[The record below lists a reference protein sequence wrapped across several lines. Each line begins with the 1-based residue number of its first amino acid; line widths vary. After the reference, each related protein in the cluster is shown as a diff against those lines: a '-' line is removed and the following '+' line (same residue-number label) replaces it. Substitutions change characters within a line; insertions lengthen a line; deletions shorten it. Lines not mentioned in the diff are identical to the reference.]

1 MLILMIFLIGKIGK
15 FSGMAFKAQQQSLGA
30 VNGFIEEMIE
40 GQKVVK
46 VFTRENQVKEDFDK
60 LGIYDEQEQLEIL
73 NSLLQLAII
82 TQNNYNNIYQDS
94 DDKANSTIQQ
104 VR

>member
-1 MLILMIFLIGKIGK
+1 
-15 FSGMAFKAQQQSLGA
+15 MAA
-30 VNGFIEEMIE
+30 
-40 GQKVVK
+40 VK
-46 VFTRENQVKEDFDK
+46 VFQKNTKEPKRRISGIKTAPVRGKFPKRMLDIKKYKEDFDK

-94 DDKANSTIQQ
+94 DDKDNSTIQQ
-104 VR
+104 VK

>member
-1 MLILMIFLIGKIGK
+1 MNIAPVRGNFPKRMLDIKK
-15 FSGMAFKAQQQSLGA
+15 Y
-30 VNGFIEEMIE
+30 
-40 GQKVVK
+40 
-46 VFTRENQVKEDFDK
+46 KEDFDK

>member
-1 MLILMIFLIGKIGK
+1 MVSNTAPVRGK
-15 FSGMAFKAQQQSLGA
+15 FPQRMLDIK
-30 VNGFIEEMIE
+30 
-40 GQKVVK
+40 KY
-46 VFTRENQVKEDFDK
+46 KEDFDK

-104 VR
+104 VK

>member
-1 MLILMIFLIGKIGK
+1 MRGNFPKRMLDIKK
-15 FSGMAFKAQQQSLGA
+15 Y
-30 VNGFIEEMIE
+30 
-40 GQKVVK
+40 
-46 VFTRENQVKEDFDK
+46 KEDFDK

-82 TQNNYNNIYQDS
+82 TQNNNNIYQDS

-104 VR
+104 VK

>member
-1 MLILMIFLIGKIGK
+1 MLEIKK
-15 FSGMAFKAQQQSLGA
+15 Y
-30 VNGFIEEMIE
+30 
-40 GQKVVK
+40 
-46 VFTRENQVKEDFDK
+46 KEDFDK

-104 VR
+104 VKEESSSTMDTCIKSRPIQ

>member
-1 MLILMIFLIGKIGK
+1 MLGIKK
-15 FSGMAFKAQQQSLGA
+15 Y
-30 VNGFIEEMIE
+30 
-40 GQKVVK
+40 
-46 VFTRENQVKEDFDK
+46 KEDFDK

-94 DDKANSTIQQ
+94 DDKDNSTIQQ
-104 VR
+104 VK

>member
-1 MLILMIFLIGKIGK
+1 MLDIKK
-15 FSGMAFKAQQQSLGA
+15 Y
-30 VNGFIEEMIE
+30 
-40 GQKVVK
+40 
-46 VFTRENQVKEDFDK
+46 KEDFDQ

-94 DDKANSTIQQ
+94 DDKDNSTIQQ
-104 VR
+104 VK

>member
-1 MLILMIFLIGKIGK
+1 MAAVKVFQKNTKEPKRRISGIEYRTREGK
-15 FSGMAFKAQQQSLGA
+15 FSERMLDIK
-30 VNGFIEEMIE
+30 
-40 GQKVVK
+40 KY
-46 VFTRENQVKEDFDK
+46 KEDFDK

>member
-1 MLILMIFLIGKIGK
+1 MRGNFPKRMLDIKK
-15 FSGMAFKAQQQSLGA
+15 Y
-30 VNGFIEEMIE
+30 
-40 GQKVVK
+40 
-46 VFTRENQVKEDFDK
+46 KEDFDK

-94 DDKANSTIQQ
+94 MGRKMKGAQRKM
-104 VR
+104 VF

>member
-1 MLILMIFLIGKIGK
+1 MAAVKVFQKNTKEPKRRISGIEYRTREGK
-15 FSGMAFKAQQQSLGA
+15 FSERMLEIK
-30 VNGFIEEMIE
+30 
-40 GQKVVK
+40 KY
-46 VFTRENQVKEDFDK
+46 KEDFDK

-94 DDKANSTIQQ
+94 DDKDNFTI
-104 VR
+104 